1 MIEHNEW
8 VGRSYES
15 LELCHQRIVIAGY
28 SHWGSGDN
36 ADFTRTVIKEVCA
49 GNGHAFFSAIRGY
62 FDYDDDRA
70 FWDRV
75 VFFNTVPSLIGD
87 ADERYAYGTE
97 QQLSPI
103 QARVLRIVE
112 QHRPD
117 KIVCFT
123 SKGWKLWP
131 KFSGS
136 QTSEGIHFLD
146 SEQQVEWGTY
156 LRQDSGETY
165 AFGLRH
171 PQFASNRGMHEAV
184 KAILAFGPAT
194 LPV

>member
-1 MIEHNEW
+1 MVEHREW
-8 VGRSYES
+8 VGPDYKTLGLSR
-15 LELCHQRIVIAGY
+15 QRIAIAGY
-28 SHWGSGDN
+28 SHWGSGEGV
-36 ADFTRTVIKEVCA
+36 DFTRMVIKKVCA
-49 GNGHAFFSAIRGY
+49 GNGHAFFSAIRSY
-62 FDYDDDRA
+62 FGYDDDRT

-97 QQLSPI
+97 EQLAPT

-112 QHRPD
+112 EHRPD
-117 KIVCFT
+117 KIVAFT

-136 QTSEGIHFLD
+136 QTSEGSHFLG
-146 SEQQVEWGTY
+146 SKQQVEWGTY
-156 LRQDSGETY
+156 LRRDGGETY

-171 PQFASNRGMHEAV
+171 PQFADSSLMRQAV
-184 KAILAFGPAT
+184 QAILAFRPLEASG
-194 LPV
+194 